1 MTARDASLRR
11 AARISVAVGL
21 LILVLKVSAWLATG
35 STAVLSDAIES
46 VVHVLATVVMLATLQ
61 ISQQPP
67 DRDHPYGH
75 GKAASFSVGFE
86 GGLVAF
92 SGVLVLIAVID
103 RVMSGR
109 TMGDLTYGLAGTI
122 AAAAVNLALGLYL
135 IKTGK
140 AESSE
145 IIVADGQHVMA
156 DVWTSVGVV
165 LGLVLVAITGL
176 QWIDWVV
183 ATIVALHL
191 LMVGTGL
198 LRSGIAGLMDRV
210 DEADYGLVVDA
221 VNGVRDP
228 AWSDMHD
235 LRLRRVGDLCHV
247 DFHLVVPGAW
257 TIRKGHDTTEL
268 IETKVLAALGVQGT
282 VLVHL
287 DYAAP
292 PPLGAKKAAVDLVQ
306 PAAPFTI
313 AGALRGGP
321 FGREHPRSGDTGA

>member
-1 MTARDASLRR
+1 MTTRDAILRR
-11 AARISVAVGL
+11 AARISVAVGV
-21 LILVLKVSAWLATG
+21 LILVLKVGAWLASG

-86 GGLVAF
+86 GGLVAL
-92 SGVLVLIAVID
+92 SGALVLLAVIE
-103 RVMSGR
+103 RIMSGEP
-109 TMGDLTYGLAGTI
+109 MGRVTYGLAGTV
-122 AAAAVNLALGLYL
+122 AAAGVNLGLGLYL

-140 AESSE
+140 EHSSDV
-145 IIVADGQHVMA
+145 IVADGQHVMA

-183 ATIVALHL
+183 ATVVAVHL

-210 DEADYGLVVDA
+210 DEADYGLVVEA
-221 VNGVRDP
+221 VNGIRDP

-247 DFHLVVPGAW
+247 DFHLVVPGTW
-257 TIRKGHDTTEL
+257 TIREGHDTSEV
-268 IETKVLAALGVQGT
+268 IETKVLSALNAQGT

-292 PPLGAKKAAVDLVQ
+292 PPIGTEGLPVDT
-306 PAAPFTI
+306 AAPFTV
-313 AGALRGGP
+313 AGALRSSALP
-321 FGREHPRSGDTGA
+321 SGDSVND

>member
-1 MTARDASLRR
+1 MNQRDVTLRR
-11 AARISVAVGL
+11 AARISVAVGV
-21 LILVLKVSAWLATG
+21 LILALKVGAWLATG

-46 VVHVLATVVMLATLQ
+46 VVHVLATIVMLATLQ

-86 GGLVAF
+86 GGLVAL
-92 SGVLVLIAVID
+92 SGALVLLAVIE
-103 RVMSGR
+103 RILSGR
-109 TMGDLTYGLAGTI
+109 AMGDLTYGLIGTI

-135 IKTGK
+135 VRTGK
-140 AESSE
+140 AQSSE

-183 ATIVALHL
+183 ATVVALHL
-191 LMVGTGL
+191 LFVGTGL
-198 LRSGIAGLMDRV
+198 VRSGIAGLMDRV

-221 VNGVRDP
+221 INGIRGP
-228 AWSDMHD
+228 AWTDMHD

-247 DFHLVVPGAW
+247 DFHLVVPGTW
-257 TIRKGHDTTEL
+257 TIREGHDTSEA
-268 IETKVLAALGVQGT
+268 IEIEVLAALNAAGS

-292 PPLGAKKAAVDLVQ
+292 PALDRGEDAVD
-306 PAAPFTI
+306 PTAPFTV
-313 AGALRGGP
+313 AGALRRG
-321 FGREHPRSGDTGA
+321 FDGDTMAAT